1 MKILLCH
8 NYYQQTGG
16 EDHSFADER
25 DLLTARG
32 HHVVTYTRHNEEL
45 NRMSRLS
52 AAAQSVWSR
61 QTYRELKAL
70 IRRERPEIMHCTN
83 SFPLISPAA
92 HYAARDAGVAVVQAL
107 RNYRFMCPAA
117 LLMRQG
123 RICEDCLGKRIA
135 WPAALHGCY
144 RGSRAGSLVVS
155 GMLALHRA
163 WNTWERTVDRFFTLT
178 HFARDKFAQAGFDPG
193 RIDVKP
199 NCVAPDP
206 GLGGGEGGYAVFV
219 GRLSPEKGIDTL
231 LSAWS
236 QLKGRVPLKI
246 IGDGP
251 CADAVRKAAGGDP
264 RIEYLGKRPLE
275 EVYQWIGDAALLV
288 MPSVWYETFGRTI
301 IEAYAKGTPVVAS
314 RLGAMAELVDHQR
327 TGLLHQAGDPVDLA
341 AQVQRLLDDRRLRK
355 RLRHA
360 GRCEYEQKYTPQR
373 SVETLLD
380 IYARALGGT
389 LEPHDGE
396 AGLDPAGPNAPS
408 TCLVRE
414 QS

>member
-16 EDHSFADER
+16 EDYSFADER

-32 HHVVTYTRHNEEL
+32 HHVLTYTRHNEEL
-45 NRMSRLS
+45 NGMSRLS
-52 AAAQSVWSR
+52 AAAQTVWSR
-61 QTYRELKAL
+61 RTYRELKTL
-70 IRRERPEIMHCTN
+70 LRRERPEIMHCTN

-107 RNYRFMCPAA
+107 HNYRFVCPAA

-123 RICEDCLGKRIA
+123 RVCEDCLGKRVD
-135 WPAALHGCY
+135 WPAVRHGCY

-163 WNTWERTVDRFFTLT
+163 WNTWERTVDRFFTPT
-178 HFARDKFAQAGFDPG
+178 RFARDKFTQAGFDPS

-206 GLGGGEGGYAVFV
+206 GLGRGEGGYAVFV
-219 GRLSPEKGIDTL
+219 GRLSPEKGIDAL
-231 LSAWS
+231 LSAWG
-236 QLKGRVPLKI
+236 QLKSRVPLKI

-251 CADAVRKAAGGDP
+251 CAAAVREAAGVDS
-264 RIEYLGKRPLE
+264 RIEYLGERPLP

-288 MPSVWYETFGRTI
+288 MPSIWYETFGRTI

-314 RLGAMAELVDHQR
+314 RLGAMAELVDHHR
-327 TGLLHQAGDPVDLA
+327 TGLLHEAGDSTDLA

-360 GRCEYEQKYTPQR
+360 GRCEYEQKYTPER
-373 SVETLLD
+373 SVETLLE
-380 IYARALGGT
+380 IYARAMGGPPEHQDDQKQ
-389 LEPHDGE
+389 LHPAEPNS
-396 AGLDPAGPNAPS
+396 P
-408 TCLVRE
+408 CLVRE
-414 QS
+414 QT